1 MTDIVFNDADLAR
14 LEQLLTPLSISGS
27 TMRPDEAQGFFAALA
42 SGPDAP
48 ERAMWLAEVLGDAP
62 AFDKPEEKVE
72 LENLLQKLFDVTAHV
87 LADGRE
93 LDLILYA
100 DDDSDS
106 DDDEADYW
114 PWCNAYLYALDVVD
128 TDWFEAADDEGFED
142 LLMPILVLGGM
153 FEEEEGEDLVTFTD
167 EEKDDCKE
175 QLSQALIAVFN
186 YWRAKA
192 QAPETVRR
200 EGDKVGRNDPCPCG
214 SGKKYKACC
223 GSN

>member
-1 MTDIVFNDADLAR
+1 
-14 LEQLLTPLSISGS
+14 
-27 TMRPDEAQGFFAALA
+27 
-42 SGPDAP
+42 
-48 ERAMWLAEVLGDAP
+48 
-62 AFDKPEEKVE
+62 
-72 LENLLQKLFDVTAHV
+72 LLQKLFDVTAHV

-100 DDDSDS
+100 DEDG

-153 FEEEEGEDLVTFTD
+153 FEEEDGEDLVTFTD

-175 QLSQALIAVFN
+175 QLPEALIAVFN

-192 QAPETVRR
+192 QAPATVRR
-200 EGDKVGRNDPCPCG
+200 EGDKVAATTLPLRQRQEQGLLR
-214 SGKKYKACC
+214 
-223 GSN
+223 